1 MSARVFIGILS
12 SMWSRNLVWRQSS
25 QNMAKQGFSVHEGFA
40 FVQHVNE
47 RRVRAAVAGED
58 GRMMASFRY

>member
-1 MSARVFIGILS
+1 M
-12 SMWSRNLVWRQSS
+12 WRQSS
-25 QNMAKQGFSVHEGFA
+25 QNMAKPGFSVHEGFA

-47 RRVRAAVAGED
+47 RHVHTAVAGED

>member
-1 MSARVFIGILS
+1 M
-12 SMWSRNLVWRQSS
+12 WRQSS
-25 QNMAKQGFSVHEGFA
+25 QNMAKLGFSVHEGFA

-47 RRVRAAVAGED
+47 RHVRTAVAGED